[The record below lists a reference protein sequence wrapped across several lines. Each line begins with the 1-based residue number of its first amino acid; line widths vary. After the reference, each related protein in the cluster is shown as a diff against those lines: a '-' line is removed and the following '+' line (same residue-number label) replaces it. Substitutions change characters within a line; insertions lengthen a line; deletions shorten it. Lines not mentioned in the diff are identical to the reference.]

1 MTAIKS
7 AGIPCEFLIFTS
19 KSGLETN
26 GNNLVFDSS
35 EFESVSK
42 KKGNYKRKK
51 GSMKIVLSV
60 IALMNACSFGFIGVL
75 QDKEFS
81 LSYDMTEF

>member
-1 MTAIKS
+1 
-7 AGIPCEFLIFTS
+7 
-19 KSGLETN
+19 
-26 GNNLVFDSS
+26 
-35 EFESVSK
+35 
-42 KKGNYKRKK
+42 
-51 GSMKIVLSV
+51 MKIVLSV